1 MKSILLFNFF
11 LFLYILH
18 TTVINWYSL
27 GANLSTAFSFSYKF
41 KNWSVISVWLMRKR
55 GEIFFFL
62 FTKSRRA
69 HEILKRLGKNSWN
82 SYLTK
87 ERPKKKKKKLLMS
100 DIKEENKQEHYFLSL
115 SFLSLILSVN
125 VRVAQFL
132 STASHWINE
141 YFHSFSLSDWHIDWN
156 HLSIFV
162 RFL

>member
-1 MKSILLFNFF
+1 M
-11 LFLYILH
+11 
-18 TTVINWYSL
+18 

-55 GEIFFFL
+55 GEIFFL

-69 HEILKRLGKNSWN
+69 HKILKRLGKNSWN

-87 ERPKKKKKKLLMS
+87 ERQKRTKLLIS
-100 DIKEENKQEHYFLSL
+100 GVKEENKQEHYFLSL

-141 YFHSFSLSDWHIDWN
+141 HFHSFSLSDWHIDWN

-162 RFL
+162 HFFYNIIPTNMFLIHY